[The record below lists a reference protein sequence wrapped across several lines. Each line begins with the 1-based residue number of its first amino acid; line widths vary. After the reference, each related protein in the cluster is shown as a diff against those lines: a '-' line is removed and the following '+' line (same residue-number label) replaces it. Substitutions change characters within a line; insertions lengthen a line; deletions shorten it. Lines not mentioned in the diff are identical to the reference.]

1 MKMIWRLI
9 ALIWR
14 QPTRTQ
20 VQRASEMTG
29 RMIPSR
35 DMLRFM
41 AVAIISASLSIQPQ
55 PAHAQSACSYI
66 AYGAVLTA
74 AQWQACFQ
82 GKSDVTGGPYVP
94 LTGGTMTG
102 KLVLVAP
109 GTGAAGLNIPAG
121 TAPTSPLL
129 GDFWITTAG
138 LFYEYGSPVQLL
150 AATGGA
156 NPTLSAC
163 GTSPAIDATASN
175 LSGTVTAGSGATTC
189 TITFV
194 PPFST
199 YNHCR
204 VTTQTA
210 HTDFAYSYSLT
221 TLTPTSTSLA
231 ADKIDYQCDG
241 Q

>member
-9 ALIWR
+9 ASIWR
-14 QPTRTQ
+14 RRDAAP

-41 AVAIISASLSIQPQ
+41 ALAFAAFLSITPR
-55 PAHAQSACSYI
+55 PANAQSACSYI

-74 AQWQACFQ
+74 AQWNFCFQ
-82 GKSDVTGGPYVP
+82 QKADATGGPYLP
-94 LTGGTMTG
+94 LTGGTLTG

-138 LFYEYGSPVQLL
+138 LFYEYANPVQLL
-150 AATGGA
+150 AATAGA
-156 NPTLSAC
+156 APILSAC
-163 GTSPAIDATASN
+163 GTSPSVDANATN
-175 LSGTVTAGSGATTC
+175 LSGTVTVGSTATSC
-189 TITFV
+189 TATFAT
-194 PPFST
+194 PFTT

-204 VTTQTA
+204 VTSQ
-210 HTDFAYSYSLT
+210 
-221 TLTPTSTSLA
+221 STLA
-231 ADKIDYQCDG
+231 AFGYTYSKTAITVIATVLGGDVFDYQCDG

>member
-1 MKMIWRLI
+1 MKMILRFI
-9 ALIWR
+9 ASIWR
-14 QPTRTQ
+14 RPGRAPI
-20 VQRASEMTG
+20 QRASEMTG

-41 AVAIISASLSIQPQ
+41 AIAITAALSITPR
-55 PAHAQSACSYI
+55 PAQAQSACPYI

-74 AQWQACFQ
+74 AQWQFCFQ
-82 GKSDVTGGPYVP
+82 LKSDVTGGPYVP

-138 LFYEYGSPVQLL
+138 LFYEYANPVQLL
-150 AATGGA
+150 AATAGA
-156 NPTLSAC
+156 APTLSAC
-163 GTSPAIDATASN
+163 GTSPSVDANATN
-175 LSGTVTAGSGATTC
+175 LSGTVTVGSTATSC
-189 TITFV
+189 TATFATA
-194 PPFST
+194 FST
-199 YNHCR
+199 FNHCR
-204 VTTQTA
+204 VTSQSTLA
-210 HTDFAYSYSLT
+210 AFAYTYSKTAIIVTATVLGG
-221 TLTPTSTSLA
+221 
-231 ADKIDYQCDG
+231 DVFDYQCDG